1 MSLYI
6 CSVKTKFMS
15 VSEYKIVIQRIHELL
30 HETVLQEETAKELE
44 ALLDSV
50 DEFQLE
56 KYRLN

>member
-1 MSLYI
+1 
-6 CSVKTKFMS
+6 MS
-15 VSEYKIVIQRIHELL
+15 VSEYKIVIQRINELL
-30 HETVLQEETAKELE
+30 HEAYLPEEAAKELE